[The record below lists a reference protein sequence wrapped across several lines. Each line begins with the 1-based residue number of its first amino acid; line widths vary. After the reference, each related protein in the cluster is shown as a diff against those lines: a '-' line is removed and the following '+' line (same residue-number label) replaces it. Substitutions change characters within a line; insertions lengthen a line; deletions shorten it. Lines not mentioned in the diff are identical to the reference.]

1 MIIESQKSVN
11 LCVKGDQSKSKSNF
25 ECNKNQ
31 KESGQARSAY
41 LIIYF
46 SQTAPISFYSVSL
59 QSYYLVCKHIE
70 THCNIV

>member
-31 KESGQARSAY
+31 KVSGQARSAY

-46 SQTAPISFYSVSL
+46 SQTAPQFPPYFTSEFL
-59 QSYYLVCKHIE
+59 PCL
-70 THCNIV
+70 